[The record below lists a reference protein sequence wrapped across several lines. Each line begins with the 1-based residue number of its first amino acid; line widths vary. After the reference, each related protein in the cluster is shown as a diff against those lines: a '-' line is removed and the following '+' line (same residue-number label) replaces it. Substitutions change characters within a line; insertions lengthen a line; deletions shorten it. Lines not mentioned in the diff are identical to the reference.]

1 MSNTLLRYTF
11 AKHFSEFFQRSVS
24 QARVMACSLLLV
36 LNASAVSATSYD
48 LVLSGGRVID
58 PETGLDAVRNV
69 GISEGVVQIVTTEK
83 LDGKEELDVSG
94 LIVAPGFID
103 LHSHA
108 SVTIAGQKYQARD
121 GVTSAL
127 ELEAGR
133 YPVASSLASV
143 AGESII
149 NYGVSASYLAI
160 RGEVKGDLSK
170 AFTETA
176 SEQEI
181 TKILKLV
188 DRELENGG
196 IGIGLPLD
204 YASSV
209 ITPGELH
216 KIFEFAASRDVPIFV
231 HIRRGETP
239 GDVRGLNEVV
249 HLARQTGAAI
259 HICHINSNALSGIAS
274 FLDIVRRAQ
283 SSGMDIT
290 AEAYPYTAASTF
302 IGAEAFDRDWQR
314 TSGISYSDIEWP
326 LTGERFT
333 SKTWE
338 EYREKYR
345 DDRSMMVIIHSNK
358 EEFVEQSLRDPMVMI
373 ASDAMTME
381 EIDSRVHPRTM
392 GSYARF
398 LGRYVRERQLV
409 SWMEAIR
416 KTSLMPAQRLAGM
429 VPAMKKKGRIQV
441 GSHADIAVINPET
454 VIDKATFSNPNQFS
468 DGIPHVL
475 VGGQFVVKN
484 NALVEEE
491 VRHGK
496 AVLSEHPQVN

>member
-1 MSNTLLRYTF
+1 MGNTLLLAPF
-11 AKHFSEFFQRSVS
+11 AKHFSELIQRSVT
-24 QARVMACSLLLV
+24 QARVVGCSLLLA

-48 LVLSGGRVID
+48 LVLAGGRVID
-58 PETGLDAVRNV
+58 PETRLDAVRNV
-69 GISEGVVQIVTTEK
+69 GISEGIVQVVTTEK
-83 LDGKEELDVSG
+83 IDAREVLDVSG

-108 SVTIAGQKYQARD
+108 SVTLAGQKYQARD

-133 YPVASSLASV
+133 YPVVSSLDSLG
-143 AGESII
+143 GESII

-181 TKILKLV
+181 DEILELV
-188 DRELENGG
+188 DQELNNGG

-216 KIFEFAASRDVPIFV
+216 KLFEFAASKDAPIFV

-239 GDVRGLNEVV
+239 GDARGLNEVV
-249 HLARQTGAAI
+249 QLATQTGAAI
-259 HICHINSNALSGIAS
+259 HICHINSSALSGIAS

-333 SKTWE
+333 RETWE

-345 DDRSMMVIIHSNK
+345 GDHSKMVIMHSNK
-358 EEFVEQSLRDPMVMI
+358 EKFVEQSLRDPMVMI

-409 SWMEAIR
+409 NWMEAIR
-416 KTSLMPAQRLAGM
+416 KTSLMPARRLEGM

-484 NALVEEE
+484 NALVEEN

-496 AVLSEHPQVN
+496 AVISEHP

>member
-11 AKHFSEFFQRSVS
+11 AKHFSEFVQRSVT
-24 QARVMACSLLLV
+24 QARFVGCSLLLA

-48 LVLSGGRVID
+48 LVLAGGRVID
-58 PETGLDAVRNV
+58 PETQLDAVRNV
-69 GISEGVVQIVTTEK
+69 GISDGVVQVVTTEK
-83 LDGKEELDVSG
+83 LKGSEVLDVSG

-108 SVTIAGQKYQARD
+108 SVTVAGQKYQARD

-133 YPVASSLASV
+133 YPVVSSLASV
-143 AGESII
+143 AGESLI

-170 AFTETA
+170 AFSETVND
-176 SEQEI
+176 QEMD
-181 TKILKLV
+181 KLLKLV
-188 DRELENGG
+188 DRELKNGG

-216 KIFEFAASRDVPIFV
+216 KLFEFAASKDVPIFV

-239 GDVRGLNEVV
+239 GDASGLNEVV
-249 HLARQTGAAI
+249 HLATETGAAI
-259 HICHINSNALSGIAS
+259 HICHINSNALGGIAS

-283 SSGMDIT
+283 SAGVDIT
-290 AEAYPYTAASTF
+290 VEAYPYTAGSTF

-314 TSGISYSDIEWP
+314 ISRISYGDIEWA

-333 SKTWE
+333 RETWE

-345 DDRSMMVIIHSNK
+345 DDHSMMVIIHNNK

-416 KTSLMPAQRLAGM
+416 KTSLMPAQRLEGM
-429 VPAMKKKGRIQV
+429 VPAMKKKGRIQP
-441 GSHADIAVINPET
+441 GSHADIAVIDPET
-454 VIDKATFSNPNQFS
+454 VIDRATFKDPHQFS

-484 NALVEEE
+484 SALVEEGAH
-491 VRHGK
+491 HGK
-496 AVLSEHPQVN
+496 AVLSREN

>member
-1 MSNTLLRYTF
+1 MGNTLLLDPFT
-11 AKHFSEFFQRSVS
+11 KHFSKFIQRSVT
-24 QARVMACSLLLV
+24 QARVVACALLLA

-48 LVLSGGRVID
+48 LVLAGGRVID
-58 PETGLDAVRNV
+58 PETRLDAVRNV
-69 GISEGVVQIVTTEK
+69 GISEGIVQVVTTEK
-83 LDGKEELDVSG
+83 LNGSEVLDVSG

-133 YPVASSLASV
+133 YPVVSHLASLG
-143 AGESII
+143 GESII

-160 RGEVKGDLSK
+160 RGEIKGDLSK
-170 AFTETA
+170 AFSETA
-176 SEQEI
+176 SDQEI

-188 DRELENGG
+188 DRELKNGG

-209 ITPGELH
+209 ITPGELQ
-216 KIFEFAASRDVPIFV
+216 KIFEFAASRDAPIFV

-249 HLARQTGAAI
+249 DLATQTGAPI
-259 HICHINSNALSGIAS
+259 HICHINSNSLRGIAS

-283 SSGMDIT
+283 SAGVDIT
-290 AEAYPYTAASTF
+290 AEAYPYTAGSTF
-302 IGAEAFDRDWQR
+302 IGAEAFDRDWQH
-314 TSGISYSDIEWP
+314 TSGISYNDIEWA

-333 SKTWE
+333 KETWE
-338 EYREKYR
+338 DYRQKYR
-345 DDRSMMVIIHSNK
+345 DDHSMMVIIHNNK

-416 KTSLMPAQRLAGM
+416 KTSLMPAQRLEGM

-441 GSHADIAVINPET
+441 GSHADIAVIDPET
-454 VIDKATFSNPNQFS
+454 VIDKATFNKPNQFS

-491 VRHGK
+491 VGHGK